1 MPAPGV
7 AWYYHRARPK
17 TWTRVPGFTGP
28 VCMQA
33 QGLLPIMRANHNR
46 LIILKTALADECGD
60 ALLNTWAIGNKG
72 G

>member
-1 MPAPGV
+1 
-7 AWYYHRARPK
+7 
-17 TWTRVPGFTGP
+17 
-28 VCMQA
+28 
-33 QGLLPIMRANHNR
+33 MRANHNR